1 MKKCPNCGVQLNDDC
16 LFCTECGNPI
26 PQGDVCPQCGAI
38 INEGSVFCENCG
50 KRLDETKSDSQA
62 ETISENTQKKCPH
75 CGTLVN
81 DDDVFCE
88 NCGKNLTDVGT
99 TFAATTV
106 IFEMDNWSL
115 IRQTLLHFII
125 TSIVMY
131 IAGFLCGWFPHT
143 VVSTL
148 IWFGVFIVVYVI
160 FWVCFSLYYKN
171 KVKKINEA
179 L

>member
-1 MKKCPNCGVQLNDDC
+1 MTNKNMKKEVAKRAILGFIYGVFIGQTILIIES
-16 LFCTECGNPI
+16 LFMRDGNFYAVSNSLLELAGTKI
-26 PQGDVCPQCGAI
+26 AAVI
-38 INEGSVFCENCG
+38 IQYFITG
-50 KRLDETKSDSQA
+50 
-62 ETISENTQKKCPH
+62 II
-75 CGTLVN
+75 
-81 DDDVFCE
+81 
-88 NCGKNLTDVGT
+88 GT

-115 IRQTLLHFII
+115 LRQTITHFVI

-148 IWFGVFIVVYVI
+148 IWFGVFVVVYVI
-160 FWVCFSLYYKN
+160 FWICFSMYYKN

>member
-1 MKKCPNCGVQLNDDC
+1 MANKEMKKVIVKRAILGFIYGVFIGQTILILESLMKLD
-16 LFCTECGNPI
+16 GNFYFVA
-26 PQGDVCPQCGAI
+26 GSLVELAGTKLGAVI
-38 INEGSVFCENCG
+38 IQYFITG
-50 KRLDETKSDSQA
+50 L
-62 ETISENTQKKCPH
+62 I
-75 CGTLVN
+75 
-81 DDDVFCE
+81 
-88 NCGKNLTDVGT
+88 GT

-106 IFEMDNWSL
+106 IFEMDSWSL
-115 IRQTLLHFII
+115 LRQTITHFVI

-160 FWVCFSLYYKN
+160 FWICFSMYYKN

>member
-1 MKKCPNCGVQLNDDC
+1 MTNKNMKKEVTKRAILGFIYGVFIGQTILIIES
-16 LFCTECGNPI
+16 LFMRDGNFYAVSNSLLELAGTKI
-26 PQGDVCPQCGAI
+26 AAVI
-38 INEGSVFCENCG
+38 IQYFITG
-50 KRLDETKSDSQA
+50 
-62 ETISENTQKKCPH
+62 II
-75 CGTLVN
+75 GTS
-81 DDDVFCE
+81 
-88 NCGKNLTDVGT
+88 
-99 TFAATTV
+99 FAATTV

-115 IRQTLLHFII
+115 LRQTITHFVI

-148 IWFGVFIVVYVI
+148 IWFGVFVVVYVI
-160 FWVCFSLYYKN
+160 FWICFSMYYKN